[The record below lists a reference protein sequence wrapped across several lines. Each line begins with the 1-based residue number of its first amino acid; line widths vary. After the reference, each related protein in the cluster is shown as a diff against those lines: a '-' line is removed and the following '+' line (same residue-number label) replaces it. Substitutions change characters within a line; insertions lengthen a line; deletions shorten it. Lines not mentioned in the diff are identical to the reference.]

1 MFRDLLNK
9 TKVSFKYQITLKAIL
24 KKYKL
29 GGEIEFRPFY
39 FNATTK
45 TVINHKFRL
54 ENYFREILYLV
65 HDKINEGSGWIVE
78 SIKSQYLNISTY
90 RPFLQEVLM

>member
-1 MFRDLLNK
+1 MFRDLLNE
-9 TKVSFKYQITLKAIL
+9 TKVSFKYQITLKVIF

-39 FNATTK
+39 FSSTTK
-45 TVINHKFRL
+45 TVIYHKFRL

-65 HDKINEGSGWIVE
+65 HNYINEGSDWIDE